1 MDNQNILILTNR
13 DISKA
18 PRVIREVEALQDVY
32 KVFVLTNQLN
42 PAIKATYLP
51 IHRYFYSV
59 NRRLI
64 TKFINSPFVPIDLF
78 ICVQAYI
85 LQKVIRTHQ
94 ISYVIIHEPELLPL
108 VELLKRK
115 FGIKTIF
122 NAHEYHPFE
131 IENDV
136 NWIKKHQPVF
146 IKLYKD
152 YLPKLDL
159 LINVCQSIGQKCF
172 EEYGVKSLI
181 VPNASKYHEGDVHY
195 TQENVIALVH
205 HGVANEDR
213 GIEVMIDA
221 VGDLKG
227 FTLDLFLVGDP
238 SYIEILK
245 TYAERYPNIFFRK
258 PVSYKEIIPM
268 LRQYD
273 AGFYI
278 LQPTSYN
285 NRVALPNKF
294 FEFIQ
299 ARLALV
305 VSPNDE
311 MKYITEKYNIGIVT
325 PSFDVADVR
334 KTLSTLEK
342 SDIELFK
349 KNTELAA
356 KILSMEN
363 YNHQYLEAVQKL

>member
-1 MDNQNILILTNR
+1 LNNILILTNR
-13 DISKA
+13 DIKKA
-18 PRVIREVEALQDVY
+18 PRVIREVEALHDVF
-32 KVFVLTNQLN
+32 KVFVLTNQPN
-42 PAIKATYLP
+42 PALKATFLP

-64 TKFINSPFVPIDLF
+64 TKFINFPFVPIRLLIF
-78 ICVQAYI
+78 VQAYI
-85 LQKVIRTHQ
+85 LQKVIRTLQ
-94 ISYVIIHEPELLPL
+94 ISYVIIHEPEMLPL
-108 VELLKRK
+108 VTLVKKNLGVK
-115 FGIKTIF
+115 IIF
-122 NAHEYHPFE
+122 NAHEYHPLE
-131 IENDV
+131 IENDDL
-136 NWIKKHQPVF
+136 WIQKYQPVF
-146 IKLYKD
+146 LKLYKE
-152 YLPKLDL
+152 YLPKIDL
-159 LINVCQSIGQKCF
+159 LINVCNSIGQKCL

-181 VPNASKYHEGDVHY
+181 IPNASKYYSSEVNY
-195 TQENVIALVH
+195 TTSKNITLVH

-238 SYIEILK
+238 TYIEKLK
-245 TYAERYPNIFFRK
+245 AYSERYPNISLQK
-258 PVSYKEIIPM
+258 PVGYKEIIPM

-278 LQPTSYN
+278 LQPMSYN

-311 MKYITEKYNIGIVT
+311 MKYYTEKYNIGIVT
-325 PSFDVADVR
+325 PSFNVSDVR

-349 KNTELAA
+349 KNTEQAA
-356 KILSMEN
+356 KILAMEN
-363 YNHQYLEAVQKL
+363 YNHQYLEAVQNL